1 MPRHGIIADEIIAAD
16 EVVKSGVSSALSDVK
31 LRDGVTFWNIN
42 RAALSIWWALRTSV
56 SCLPVNAALNINSDH
71 IMGMAARN
79 T

>member
-42 RAALSIWWALRTSV
+42 RAALSIWWALRTSP
-56 SCLPVNAALNINSDH
+56 CRGPY
-71 IMGMAARN
+71 ARAYRAYRLMRP
-79 T
+79 